1 MLTEIEIKEIEHR
14 LYSMTW
20 EELQETLMHVQML
33 AAMKENKIV
42 FSEYDKV
49 Q

>member
-1 MLTEIEIKEIEHR
+1 MLTENEIQEIESH
-14 LYSMTW
+14 LNEMTW
-20 EELQETLMHVQML
+20 EELQETLMHVELL

-42 FSEYDKV
+42 FSEYEKV